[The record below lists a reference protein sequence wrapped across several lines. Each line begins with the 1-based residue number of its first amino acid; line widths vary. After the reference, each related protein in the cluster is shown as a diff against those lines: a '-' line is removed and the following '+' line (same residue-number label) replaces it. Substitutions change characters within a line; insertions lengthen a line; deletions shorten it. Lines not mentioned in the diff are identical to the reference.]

1 VAHSRLS
8 KTNRI
13 TLPYHQETQSS
24 ATFQQHLEAK
34 RLIWTGPLLMVS
46 SRLVLF
52 AVFQAAI
59 AGIFILQGVD
69 QPWASST
76 AWWPVTAT
84 LTNLTC
90 LFLLDRL
97 MRLEG
102 LRLQNIYH
110 AFDRRYI
117 RQDILVTLGLM
128 VLCAPFVMLPSN
140 LLGTILYGD
149 ANLTFE
155 MMFRPLPLWAS
166 WIALT
171 LFPVTIAFAELPT
184 YFAYVMPRLSVLS
197 GRAWFGVLVAV
208 VMLSFQHATL
218 PLIFDWRFILWRLF
232 MFLGF
237 ALLIGLCL
245 NWRPRLLPYLM
256 VIHGLL
262 DFATAWMVF
271 SLPR

>member
-1 VAHSRLS
+1 M
-8 KTNRI
+8 
-13 TLPYHQETQSS
+13 
-24 ATFQQHLEAK
+24 
-34 RLIWTGPLLMVS
+34 GPLLMVS
-46 SRLVLF
+46 RRLVLF

-59 AGIFILQGVD
+59 AGVFALQGVA
-69 QPWASST
+69 QPWHAST
-76 AWWPVTAT
+76 AWWPITAT

-102 LRLQNIYH
+102 LRLRDIYYS
-110 AFDRRYI
+110 FDRRYI
-117 RQDILVTLGLM
+117 RQDIFVTLGFT
-128 VLCAPFVMLPSN
+128 VLTAPFVMLPSI

-166 WIALT
+166 WIALI
-171 LFPVTIAFAELPT
+171 LFPLTIAFAELPT
-184 YFAYVMPRLSVLS
+184 YFAYAIPRLAVLS
-197 GRAWFGVLVAV
+197 GRTWFGLLVAV
-208 VMLSFQHATL
+208 FMLSFQHATM
-218 PLIFDWRFILWRLF
+218 PLIFDWWFILWQLL

-237 ALLIGLCL
+237 ALLIGLFL

-256 VIHGLL
+256 IIHGLL

>member
-1 VAHSRLS
+1 MAHSRLS

-13 TLPYHQETQSS
+13 TRPYGHEVQSS
-24 ATFQQHLEAK
+24 AAFQHHLDTK
-34 RLIWTGPLLMVS
+34 RLTWAGSLLMVS

-52 AVFQAAI
+52 AVFQAFI
-59 AGIFILQGVD
+59 AGLLALQSVA
-69 QPWASST
+69 QPWHASS
-76 AWWPVTAT
+76 AWWPITAT

-97 MRLEG
+97 LRLEG
-102 LRLQNIYH
+102 LRLRNIYYS
-110 AFDRRYI
+110 FDRRYI
-117 RQDILVTLGLM
+117 KQDILVTLGLV
-128 VLCAPFVMLPSN
+128 VLSAPLVILPSN

-149 ANLTFE
+149 ANFTFE

-171 LFPVTIAFAELPT
+171 MFPLTIAFAELPT
-184 YFAYVMPRLSVLS
+184 YFAYAMPRLSVLS
-197 GRAWFGVLVAV
+197 GRFWFGVLVAV

-218 PLIFDWRFILWRLF
+218 PLIFDWRFILWRLL

-237 ALLIGLCL
+237 ALLIGLFL